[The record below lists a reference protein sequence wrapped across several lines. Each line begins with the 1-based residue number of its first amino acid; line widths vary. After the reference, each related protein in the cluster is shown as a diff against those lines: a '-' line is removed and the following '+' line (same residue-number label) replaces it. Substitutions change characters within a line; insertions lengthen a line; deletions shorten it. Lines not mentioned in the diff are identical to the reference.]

1 MRPGVTRGIAILA
14 LALIFVGVMMSVHWP
29 QVGQDQSTPTQPT
42 PTTEDVAKMLFGE
55 DNNSGYG
62 LVMFLIGLLLLVALL
77 GGVFLA
83 KEEKE

>member
-1 MRPGVTRGIAILA
+1 MRAGVVRGLAILA

-29 QVGQDQSTPTQPT
+29 KVGQDEQT
-42 PTTEDVAKMLFGE
+42 PTTQEVAKTLFGQ
-55 DNNSGYG
+55 DDSSGYG
-62 LVMFLIGLLLLVALL
+62 LIMFLIGLLLLVALL

>member
-1 MRPGVTRGIAILA
+1 MRPGVAKGIAILA

-29 QVGQDQSTPTQPT
+29 QVGQDQQP
-42 PTTEDVAKMLFGE
+42 PTTEEVAKMLFGE

>member
-1 MRPGVTRGIAILA
+1 MRTGVVRGLAILA

-29 QVGQDQSTPTQPT
+29 DTGQDQQTPSID
-42 PTTEDVAKMLFGE
+42 DVARALFGE
-55 DNNSGYG
+55 SNETGYG

>member
-1 MRPGVTRGIAILA
+1 MRTGIARAIAILA

-29 QVGQDQSTPTQPT
+29 QVGQDQQPPTN
-42 PTTEDVAKMLFGE
+42 EDVAKTLFGE

-62 LVMFLIGLLLLVALL
+62 LVMLLIGLLLLVALL

>member
-14 LALIFVGVMMSVHWP
+14 FALILVGVMMSVHWP
-29 QVGQDQSTPTQPT
+29 KTGQDQQPPTN
-42 PTTEDVAKMLFGE
+42 EDVAKTLFGQN
-55 DNNSGYG
+55 DASGYG

-77 GGVFLA
+77 GGVYLA

>member
-29 QVGQDQSTPTQPT
+29 QVGQDSQT
-42 PTTEDVAKMLFGE
+42 PTTEDVAKSIFGE
-55 DNNSGYG
+55 DDNSGYG

>member
-29 QVGQDQSTPTQPT
+29 QVGQDQLA
-42 PTTEDVAKMLFGE
+42 PTTEDVAKTLFGE
-55 DNNSGYG
+55 DNSSGYG

>member
-29 QVGQDQSTPTQPT
+29 QVGQDPQP
-42 PTTEDVAKMLFGE
+42 PTTEDVAKKLFGE
-55 DNNSGYG
+55 DDSSGYG

>member
-1 MRPGVTRGIAILA
+1 MRPGVVKGIAILA

-29 QVGQDQSTPTQPT
+29 QVGQDQQP
-42 PTTEDVAKMLFGE
+42 PTTEEVAKMLFGE